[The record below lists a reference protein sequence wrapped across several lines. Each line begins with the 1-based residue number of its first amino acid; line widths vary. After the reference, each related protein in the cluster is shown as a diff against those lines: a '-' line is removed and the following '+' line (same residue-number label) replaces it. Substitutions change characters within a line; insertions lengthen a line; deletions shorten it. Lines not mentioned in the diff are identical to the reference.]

1 MLHFLYKKVTKPP
14 SSDICEKNNS
24 YFAQKI
30 NNKSEKNIGKTI
42 IVFIFA
48 AENITQ
54 HFFTMNPFSTELLNK
69 ITSIIVKKFIRSG
82 GIDPDDYDDMTQTL
96 RAKYLAKKEHIESL
110 YKGEAQPQ
118 TYMSSVL
125 RMMMLEVLRQS
136 QKSKVDTVDIEKATN
151 TEFDRSPSPEQ
162 KAIIENEKGHFQ
174 RVMATMGKDRAK
186 IMMCLKKINRL
197 RVTPQDFDD
206 YLDGR
211 PDNGARKYLEDDVEA
226 HNKDIYASLCN
237 ITNLVEG
244 SQNKPD
250 AIRIWLGNK
259 TDQIIKRM
267 NSGNRSKYDND
278 SLAILLELMYS

>member
-1 MLHFLYKKVTKPP
+1 M
-14 SSDICEKNNS
+14 
-24 YFAQKI
+24 
-30 NNKSEKNIGKTI
+30 
-42 IVFIFA
+42 FIFA
-48 AENITQ
+48 TENITQ

-125 RMMMLEVLRQS
+125 RMMMLEVLRAS
-136 QKSKVDTVDIEKATN
+136 QKQKVDTVDIEKATI

-162 KAIIENEKGHFQ
+162 KAIIENEKSHFR

-186 IMMCLKKINRL
+186 IMLCLKKINRL
-197 RVTPQDFDD
+197 PVTPQDFDE

-211 PDNGARKYLEDDVEA
+211 QDNGARQLLDLNGDVDA
-226 HNKDIYASLCN
+226 HNKDIYANLCQ

>member
-1 MLHFLYKKVTKPP
+1 
-14 SSDICEKNNS
+14 
-24 YFAQKI
+24 
-30 NNKSEKNIGKTI
+30 
-42 IVFIFA
+42 
-48 AENITQ
+48 
-54 HFFTMNPFSTELLNK
+54 MNPFSTELLNK

-82 GIDPDDYDDMTQTL
+82 GIDADDYDDMTQTL

-136 QKSKVDTVDIEKATN
+136 QKAKLDTVDIEKATI

-162 KAIIENEKGHFQ
+162 KAIIENEKSHFT

-197 RVTPQDFDD
+197 PVSAKDFDE

-211 PDNGARKYLEDDVEA
+211 PDNGARKLIADSDGIDA
-226 HNKDIYASLCN
+226 PNKDIYACLCN

-259 TDQIIKRM
+259 TEQIIKRM
-267 NSGNRSKYDND
+267 NSGSRSKYDNE
-278 SLAILLELMYS
+278 SLSILLELMYS

>member
-1 MLHFLYKKVTKPP
+1 
-14 SSDICEKNNS
+14 
-24 YFAQKI
+24 
-30 NNKSEKNIGKTI
+30 
-42 IVFIFA
+42 
-48 AENITQ
+48 
-54 HFFTMNPFSTELLNK
+54 MNPFSTELLNK

-82 GIDPDDYDDMTQTL
+82 GVAPEDYDDMIQTL

-136 QKSKVDTVDIEKATN
+136 QKSKVDTVDIEKATI

-162 KAIIENEKGHFQ
+162 KAIIENEKNHFR
-174 RVMATMGKDRAK
+174 RVIATMGKDKAK
-186 IMMCLKKINRL
+186 IMMCLKKITRL
-197 RVTPQDFDD
+197 RVSDEEFDE

-211 PDNGARKYLEDDVEA
+211 PDNGARQYLNDDGDVEA
-226 HNKDIYASLCN
+226 ANKDIYARLCN

-259 TDQIIKRM
+259 IDQIIKRM
-267 NSGNRSKYDND
+267 NSGSSSKYDND
-278 SLAILLELMYS
+278 SLAILLELMYA

>member
-1 MLHFLYKKVTKPP
+1 
-14 SSDICEKNNS
+14 
-24 YFAQKI
+24 
-30 NNKSEKNIGKTI
+30 
-42 IVFIFA
+42 
-48 AENITQ
+48 
-54 HFFTMNPFSTELLNK
+54 MNPFSTELLNK

-82 GIDPDDYDDMTQTL
+82 GIAPEDYDDMTQTL

-125 RMMMLEVLRQS
+125 RMMMLEVLRQN
-136 QKSKVDTVDIEKATN
+136 QKTVDTVDIEKATI
-151 TEFDRSPSPEQ
+151 TEADRSLSPEQ
-162 KAIIENEKGHFQ
+162 KAIIENEKVHFH

-197 RVTPQDFDD
+197 KVTDQDFDE

-211 PDNGARKYLEDDVEA
+211 PDNGARQYIVDDSDL
-226 HNKDIYASLCN
+226 HNKDIYANLCA

-259 TDQIIKRM
+259 TDQIIRRM
-267 NSGNRSKYDND
+267 NTGNHSKYDNE
-278 SLAILLELMYS
+278 SIAILMELIYA

>member
-1 MLHFLYKKVTKPP
+1 
-14 SSDICEKNNS
+14 
-24 YFAQKI
+24 
-30 NNKSEKNIGKTI
+30 
-42 IVFIFA
+42 
-48 AENITQ
+48 
-54 HFFTMNPFSTELLNK
+54 MNPFSTELLNK

-136 QKSKVDTVDIEKATN
+136 QKYKVDTVDIEKATI

-162 KAIIENEKGHFQ
+162 KAIIENEKKHFL

-197 RVTPQDFDD
+197 RITDEDFAE

-211 PDNGARKYLEDDVEA
+211 PDNGARQLLNATDDAEA
-226 HNKDIYASLCN
+226 ANKDIYARLCQ
-237 ITNLVEG
+237 IANLVEG

-267 NSGNRSKYDND
+267 NAGNRSKYDND
-278 SLAILLELMYS
+278 ALSILLELMYS

>member
-1 MLHFLYKKVTKPP
+1 M
-14 SSDICEKNNS
+14 
-24 YFAQKI
+24 
-30 NNKSEKNIGKTI
+30 
-42 IVFIFA
+42 FIFA

-82 GIDPDDYDDMTQTL
+82 GVAPEDYDDMTQTL

-125 RMMMLEVLRQS
+125 RMMMLEVLRAS
-136 QKSKVDTVDIEKATN
+136 QKSKVDTVDIEKATI

-162 KAIIENEKGHFQ
+162 KAIIENEKNHFR

-197 RVTPQDFDD
+197 HVSDEDFCQ

-211 PDNGARKYLEDDVEA
+211 PDNGARQYLNDESDVEA
-226 HNKDIYASLCN
+226 ANKDIYARLCQ

-259 TDQIIKRM
+259 IDQIIKRM
-267 NSGNRSKYDND
+267 NTGSHSKYDNE
-278 SLAILLELMYS
+278 SLAILLELMYA